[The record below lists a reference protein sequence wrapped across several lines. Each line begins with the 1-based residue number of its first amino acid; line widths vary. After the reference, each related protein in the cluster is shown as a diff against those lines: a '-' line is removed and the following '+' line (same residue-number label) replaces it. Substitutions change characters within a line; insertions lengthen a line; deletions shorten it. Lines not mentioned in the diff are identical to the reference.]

1 MMRLVKYGLIFALML
16 PLFIIDGQD
25 NVRLTK
31 IERDDDPSEQLP

>member
-31 IERDDDPSEQLP
+31 IERDDEPSEQLP

>member
-1 MMRLVKYGLIFALML
+1 MRLVKYGLIFALML

>member
-25 NVRLTK
+25 NVTLNK
-31 IERDDDPSEQLP
+31 IERDDDPIEQLP